1 MKENEIF
8 GTDGQREYQIVNQGE
23 TADNYGNADTDGNRK
38 LFGKENPYA
47 EENREADSGKSAE
60 SEGKTL
66 CGENPAGYQGKSGVI
81 AAGERTPT
89 FGERTATGGNKAPT
103 GEEKTPTFGERT
115 PTGGENAQG
124 DFTDEQRERLGRL
137 ITDVID
143 RYVEKINR
151 NTPPKVLSGA
161 SGAFVPT
168 EPRKPK
174 TIDEANEIAKSF
186 LFSSER

>member
-81 AAGERTPT
+81 AAGERPS
-89 FGERTATGGNKAPT
+89 
-103 GEEKTPTFGERT
+103 TFGERT
-115 PTGGENAQG
+115 PTGGEKAQG

>member
-81 AAGERTPT
+81 AAGERPST
-89 FGERTATGGNKAPT
+89 FGERTATGG
-103 GEEKTPTFGERT
+103 EK
-115 PTGGENAQG
+115 AQG

-143 RYVEKINR
+143 RYIEKINR